1 MIGTVRDTS
10 QVHPKLLTQAL
21 LRESSAKFVQGTV
34 TGIEV
39 LQGDGRVTGVKLN
52 SGVTLP
58 ANIVLIALGPWTS
71 KAGEWLPKA
80 KAALARA
87 FHTERAHS
95 VVLKVSDMPP
105 PEAIFVNR
113 YKKCADDI
121 EVYPRSGFIFEHLS
135 LGAQPSTNVT
145 FFIECS

>member
-1 MIGTVRDTS
+1 M
-10 QVHPKLLTQAL
+10 
-21 LRESSAKFVQGTV
+21 
-34 TGIEV
+34 
-39 LQGDGRVTGVKLN
+39 TGVKLE

-58 ANIVLIALGPWTS
+58 ADIVLIALGPWTP

-80 KAALARA
+80 KTALARA

-95 VVLKVSDMPP
+95 VVLKVSDNEVP

-135 LGAQPSTNVT
+135 LGTHVSQQMSPFKFS
-145 FFIECS
+145 